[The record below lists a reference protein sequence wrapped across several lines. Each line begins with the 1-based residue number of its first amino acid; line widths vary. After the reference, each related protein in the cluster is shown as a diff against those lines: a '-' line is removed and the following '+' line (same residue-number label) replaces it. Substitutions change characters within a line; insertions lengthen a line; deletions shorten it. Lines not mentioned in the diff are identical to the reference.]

1 MGCAISTAADREALA
16 RSKKIDRDLR
26 LESEKASKEVKLLL
40 LGELFKFYFLWPY
53 TLVVKCRR
61 DLK

>member
-40 LGELFKFYFLWPY
+40 LGELYEGYEMIDYYLNSY
-53 TLVVKCRR
+53 HTNR
-61 DLK
+61 